1 MSQTCPATSRK
12 NPVKA
17 IRLKCLDCSGGSSAE
32 VSQCLLT
39 HCALYPFRLGK
50 NPFLTRVMTE
60 EQREKRS
67 AHMRELNAR
76 LKAAS

>member
-1 MSQTCPATSRK
+1 MSQSCPETSRK

-17 IRLKCLDCSGGSSAE
+17 IRLKCLDCSGGSSSE
-32 VSQCLLT
+32 VAQCLLT

-50 NPFLTRVMTE
+50 NQFLNRVMAE